1 MIFILFFFCYL
12 NFLHTFF
19 SIFFWLGQVVGQEF
33 FFFYNA
39 VLFVWSSVACLS
51 LFVGVCIL
59 CLFWSVPKHLAI
71 HPTAP
76 AAAAD
81 AVALPSSIS
90 FSVFCVPQTHLYR
103 LYALSVSCRDIG
115 ALGRDYG
122 RLDGSFRIRAA
133 QRAES
138 GNVHFLLLSC
148 CEEETSDCQHQHRSQ
163 CWLDESGRQL

>member
-1 MIFILFFFCYL
+1 LHAFRYLWACVFYVYFGLFRSTRLSIL
-12 NFLHTFF
+12 
-19 SIFFWLGQVVGQEF
+19 
-33 FFFYNA
+33 
-39 VLFVWSSVACLS
+39 
-51 LFVGVCIL
+51 
-59 CLFWSVPKHLAI
+59 P
-71 HPTAP
+71 AP

-138 GNVHFLLLSC
+138 GNVHFLFLSC